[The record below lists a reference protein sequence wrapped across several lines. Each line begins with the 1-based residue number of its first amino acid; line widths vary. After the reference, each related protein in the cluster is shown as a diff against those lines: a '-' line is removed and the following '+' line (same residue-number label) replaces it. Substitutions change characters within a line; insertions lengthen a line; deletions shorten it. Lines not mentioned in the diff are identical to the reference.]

1 MTDFNTPDHNGP
13 DFSRPDF
20 STPSYATT
28 TAALLDDAS
37 AASSPSSSGQPSA
50 TDSTPRP
57 RRALAL
63 VAATGLVAGIVGGGV
78 GAAAVAL
85 TDSPGATAAGA
96 SNGTTVQPV
105 SLPAGSVARVAQDV
119 LPSVVSIQFSSS
131 AGAGEGSGV
140 ILTRDGKILTNNHVV
155 EEAANGGSLTVTFND
170 GSTTSA
176 TIIGRD
182 PSTDLA
188 VIQAK
193 SVQGL
198 TPATLG
204 SSADLQVGE
213 TVVAIGSPLGLS
225 GTVTEGIVSALNRPV
240 LPSGATGGSGAVLN
254 AIQTDAAVNPGNSGG
269 ALVNL
274 AGQVVGINSAIATL
288 GASSGSQS
296 GSIGLG
302 FAIPI
307 DQAKQVADQIMSG
320 QAVQHAR
327 LGVTVENATGSELGA
342 RIGSVEAGSAAA
354 NAGLKAGDVVTQV
367 DGQRIDSADA
377 LVAAVRSRAPG
388 DQVTLTYVRGGTTA
402 TATVTLDSDTPTT

>member
-1 MTDFNTPDHNGP
+1 
-13 DFSRPDF
+13 
-20 STPSYATT
+20 
-28 TAALLDDAS
+28 LV
-37 AASSPSSSGQPSA
+37 
-50 TDSTPRP
+50 
-57 RRALAL
+57 L

-96 SNGTTVQPV
+96 STGAAAQNV
-105 SLPAGSVARVAQDV
+105 SLPTGSVAKVAQQV
-119 LPSVVSIQFSSS
+119 LPSVVSIQFSSQ
-131 AGAGEGSGV
+131 AGSGEGSGI
-140 ILTRDGKILTNNHVV
+140 ILSSDGKILTNNHVV

-170 GSTTSA
+170 GTSTSA

-193 SVQGL
+193 GASGL
-198 TPATLG
+198 TAARLG
-204 SSADLQVGE
+204 SSANLQVGQ

-269 ALVNL
+269 ALVSL

-288 GASSGSQS
+288 GASQGSQS

-307 DQAKQVADQIMSG
+307 DQAKQIADQIMAG
-320 QAVQHAR
+320 QTVQHAK
-327 LGVTVENATGSELGA
+327 LGVTVADAGGSVLGA
-342 RIGSVEAGSAAA
+342 RIGSVESGSAAA
-354 NAGLKAGDVVTQV
+354 NAGVQSGDVVTAV
-367 DGQRIDSADA
+367 DNQRIDSADA
-377 LVAAVRSRAPG
+377 LVAAIRSRAPG
-388 DQVTLTYVRGGTTA
+388 DQVTLTYVRNGNTA
-402 TATVTLDSDTPTT
+402 TTTVTLASDAATP